1 VAALVTGRL
10 LGAAGPT
17 RHDRAA
23 IAWSVAQLALA
34 TPDLRTETRDLA
46 ASIVQAEAEAAKP
59 GVPQQRQRGR
69 QVRRHLLRWL
79 TR

>member
-1 VAALVTGRL
+1 MAALVTGRL
-10 LGAAGPT
+10 MGVAGPA

-46 ASIVQAEAEAAKP
+46 ASIVQAEEAAARP
-59 GVPQQRQRGR
+59 RIPQQRRRSR